1 MGFAPTIGVSLA
13 EPSLLGN
20 VLSFCNNNKK
30 KLSPRRQKLPSFI
43 VAGTRGKN

>member
-1 MGFAPTIGVSLA
+1 MGFVPTIGVSLA

-20 VLSFCNNNKK
+20 VLSFCNNKK

-43 VAGTRGKN
+43 VAGARGKN

>member
-1 MGFAPTIGVSLA
+1 MGFVPTIGVSLA

-20 VLSFCNNNKK
+20 VLSFCNKK
-30 KLSPRRQKLPSFI
+30 NPHLACKSFLRFKS